1 MSIIYWGLA
10 ILYAS
15 FLIIFAF
22 SFLLTLFIKVPFVP
36 SKNKVAKKLIQEA
49 DIKDGQKIYDLGCG
63 DGRLLIEASKG
74 KKIKA
79 VGYEISPMA
88 YILGRIN
95 TWFQK
100 SKAEVK
106 FKNFFNQNLK
116 DANVIFLYLLP
127 EILPAV
133 GEKILEE
140 CAKGTRIISNTF
152 KLPNIEPIKVIAKN
166 PKLGMPTIYV
176 YEV

>member
-1 MSIIYWGLA
+1 MNVLYWGVT
-10 ILYAS
+10 ILYSA
-15 FLIIFAF
+15 FVLVFAF

-36 SKNKVAKKLIQEA
+36 SKNIVAKKLIEEA

-63 DGRLLIEASKG
+63 DGRLLIEASKN
-74 KKIKA
+74 KKVKA
-79 VGYEISPMA
+79 IGYEISPMA
-88 YILGRIN
+88 YILGKIN
-95 TWFQK
+95 TWFK
-100 SKAEVK
+100 RSKAEVK
-106 FKNFFNQNLK
+106 FKNFFHQNLK

-133 GEKILEE
+133 GDKIKEE

-152 KLPNIEPIKVIAKN
+152 KLPNLEPIKVIAKN
-166 PKLGMPTIYV
+166 PQAGLPTIYV